1 MWRTAAAGMDVERQ
15 VEDLT
20 TAEHVRRSLDAL
32 PPGERA
38 AIELAYWGGYTYRE
52 VAARLDEPEG
62 TVKSRIRLG
71 LQRLRR
77 DLDAAGIVIG
87 GDIVSDPGFP
97 QHPMEELPRR
107 VCAARARRRRA
118 STCRRAYLARR
129 CRRPRHGRPLPR
141 GRGDAGG
148 RARSSHRR
156 VCGIASRLS
165 WRRRRRRPARSW
177 RSVLGVAAEPSTDAR
192 RSRRRSAFVAIVQR
206 SRRR

>member
-1 MWRTAAAGMDVERQ
+1 MNVVAQGYDGVSDAGLAIAIARYDQQALAEVYRRHAGVAFGLARRLLVDRSLAEDVIQEVFLRLWNDPTRYDPGRGSMRSFLLSQTHSRSVDALRADAARRNREQRDVRRTAEAGMDVERQ

-77 DLDAAGIVIG
+77 HLDEAGIV
-87 GDIVSDPGFP
+87 S
-97 QHPMEELPRR
+97 E
-107 VCAARARRRRA
+107 AT
-118 STCRRAYLARR
+118 S
-129 CRRPRHGRPLPR
+129 
-141 GRGDAGG
+141 
-148 RARSSHRR
+148 
-156 VCGIASRLS
+156 
-165 WRRRRRRPARSW
+165 
-177 RSVLGVAAEPSTDAR
+177 
-192 RSRRRSAFVAIVQR
+192 
-206 SRRR
+206 